1 MKFIRRDYTAFVGI
15 PNTRAGIQDF
25 MCSEIA
31 DMIVSSDTGWEYD
44 TRTPNKEAFIRIP
57 LSGYTGDVI
66 KPTPVLYLR
75 NSVSGCK
82 MMVCNIM
89 FHAEGNNAI
98 NLNEQPIS
106 KNIIAKGRIPNSN
119 YASGIGISMIP
130 PDVSDEY
137 PDEYTE
143 ETTFGDG
150 SLLVMTE
157 AAASIAG
164 SNYANAYEGYEQKL
178 FGMGG
183 TPIVSYGMLVDQY
196 SITLFGGYGITTRGK
211 VNPIFT
217 TGKVLGTL
225 AYDTEIAMQSY
236 GSIRYLSVCG
246 GNTSASGDSSYNYS
260 QSVQNS
266 SGPEKVYYGAY
277 SNYYSSYPS
286 GFSYACTQF
295 FKQDGA
301 RYNYGYYGIGCN
313 EMLSDRITNSQSPD
327 FIRWVPG
334 IMFASYSDTP
344 IYEGG
349 DGFKGYL
356 DTNLIRYAIANKGQ
370 LFNNGQFC
378 CVADNLLLKWD
389 PDATDTILA

>member
-57 LSGYTGDVI
+57 LSGYTGDTI

-89 FHAEGNNAI
+89 FHTEGNTGI
-98 NLNEQPIS
+98 SLNEQPIS
-106 KNIIAKGRIPNSN
+106 QKIIARGCITNSN

-130 PDVSDEY
+130 PGVSDEY

-143 ETTFGDG
+143 ETTFGDS

-157 AAASIAG
+157 AAASIGG
-164 SNYANAYEGYEQKL
+164 SNYAKAYEGYEQKL
-178 FGMGG
+178 FGMPG
-183 TPIVSYGMLVDQY
+183 TPVVSYGVLVDQY
-196 SITLFGGYGITTRGK
+196 SITLFGGYGITSRDEVK
-211 VNPIFT
+211 PIFT

-225 AYDTEIAMQSY
+225 AYDSEIVMQSY
-236 GSIRYLSVCG
+236 GSIRYLSVYG
-246 GNTSASGDSSYNYS
+246 GSTSVSDSSVDYS
-260 QSVQNS
+260 QSIQNS
-266 SGPEKVYYGAY
+266 NEAEKVYYGAH
-277 SNYYSSYPS
+277 SSYYTSYPS
-286 GFSYACTQF
+286 EFLYACTQF

-301 RYNYGYYGIGCN
+301 RYDYGYYGIGCN
-313 EMLSDRITNSQSPD
+313 ELLSTRITNSQSPD
-327 FIRWVPG
+327 FIRWSPG
-334 IMFASYSDTP
+334 IMFSSGATM
-344 IYEGG
+344 YEGG

>member
-31 DMIVSSDTGWEYD
+31 DMIVSSDTGWVYD

-57 LSGYTGDVI
+57 LSGYTGTTI
-66 KPTPVLYLR
+66 NPTPVLYLR

-89 FHAEGNNAI
+89 FHAEGNTSI
-98 NLNEQPIS
+98 NKNEQPIS
-106 KNIIAKGRIPNSN
+106 KNIIAKGRVADPD
-119 YASGIGISMIP
+119 YASGIGISVIP
-130 PDVSDEY
+130 PGVSDEY

-143 ETTFGDG
+143 ETTLGDS

-157 AAASIAG
+157 AAASISG
-164 SNYANAYEGYEQKL
+164 SDYASAFEGYEQKL
-178 FGMGG
+178 FGMTG
-183 TPIVSYGMLVDQY
+183 TPVVSYGVLVDQY
-196 SITLFGGYGITTRGK
+196 SITLFGGYGITTRGEVK
-211 VNPIFT
+211 PIFT

-246 GNTSASGDSSYNYS
+246 GSTSVSDSSYTYS
-260 QSVQNS
+260 QSIQNS
-266 SGPEKVYYGAY
+266 SGAEKVYYGAY
-277 SNYYSSYPS
+277 SNYYTSYSSMFYH
-286 GFSYACTQF
+286 ACTQF
-295 FKQDGA
+295 FKQDGV
-301 RYNYGYYGIGCN
+301 RYNNGYYGIGCN
-313 EMLSDRITNSQSPD
+313 EMLSTRITNSQSPD
-327 FIRWVPG
+327 FIRWSPG
-334 IMFASYSDTP
+334 IMFGSGN
-344 IYEGG
+344 IMYEGG